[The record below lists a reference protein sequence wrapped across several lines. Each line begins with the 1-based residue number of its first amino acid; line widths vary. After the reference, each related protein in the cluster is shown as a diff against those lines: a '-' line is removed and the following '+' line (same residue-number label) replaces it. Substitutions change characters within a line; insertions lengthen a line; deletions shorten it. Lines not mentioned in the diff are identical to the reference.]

1 MHISDGNLLD
11 LSIKAA
17 RVRCTV
23 GEISDALEKVHGRH
37 VAAPRMVSGAYV
49 AEYGDREEI
58 DKALKKVQDFEE
70 KEGRRPRIL
79 VAKVG
84 EDGHDRGY
92 KVIATGF
99 TDLGFDVDI
108 GPLFTVSFLS
118 LFLSP
123 SLSLSLTLSLSLS
136 FPFLSRLAHNTSLY
150 STYCPHNIFSL
161 PSQTPIQV
169 AQQAV
174 DADVHVVGVSSL
186 AGGHKTLVPK
196 VRL

>member
-1 MHISDGNLLD
+1 MKNSTAQCKFQISNQLRHATSCMYAYMHECVQHFDDPVPSDAMLCIMAHYTYLTNNNASYSGDNLLD

-17 RVRCTV
+17 RARCTV
-23 GEISDALEKVHGRH
+23 GEISDAMEKVHGRH

-49 AEYGDREEI
+49 TEYGDREEI
-58 DKALKKVQDFEE
+58 DKALKRVQDFEE

-108 GPLFTVSFLS
+108 GPLFTVSSLS
-118 LFLSP
+118 FLFLSSF
-123 SLSLSLTLSLSLS
+123 SLSLSLSLPLSL
-136 FPFLSRLAHNTSLY
+136 
-150 STYCPHNIFSL
+150 
-161 PSQTPIQV
+161 TP
-169 AQQAV
+169 
-174 DADVHVVGVSSL
+174 
-186 AGGHKTLVPK
+186 
-196 VRL
+196 

>member
-1 MHISDGNLLD
+1 
-11 LSIKAA
+11 
-17 RVRCTV
+17 V
-23 GEISDALEKVHGRH
+23 GEISDAMEKVHGRH

-49 AEYGDREEI
+49 TEYGDREEI
-58 DKALKKVQDFEE
+58 DKALKRVQDFEE

-108 GPLFTVSFLS
+108 GPLFTVS
-118 LFLSP
+118 
-123 SLSLSLTLSLSLS
+123 SLSLLPLLSLS
-136 FPFLSRLAHNTSLY
+136 P
-150 STYCPHNIFSL
+150 FSL
-161 PSQTPIQV
+161 SVYCLHITIHVFYFSPQTPTQV

-174 DADVHVVGVSSL
+174 DADVHVVGISSL
-186 AGGHKTLVPK
+186 AGSHKTLVPK
-196 VRL
+196 VSNGFSQMS

>member
-1 MHISDGNLLD
+1 MYIHTSYLDGNLLD

-17 RVRCTV
+17 CARCTV

-49 AEYGDREEI
+49 TEYGDREEI
-58 DKALKKVQDFEE
+58 DKALKKVQDFED

-108 GPLFTVSFLS
+108 GPLFTVSGTCNHS
-118 LFLSP
+118 PP
-123 SLSLSLTLSLSLS
+123 SLSLSLSLSLS
-136 FPFLSRLAHNTSLY
+136 FSLTILSFLLSLLFALFQYYVFSVLLHSDPY
-150 STYCPHNIFSL
+150 S
-161 PSQTPIQV
+161 
-169 AQQAV
+169 
-174 DADVHVVGVSSL
+174 SSP
-186 AGGHKTLVPK
+186 AGSGC
-196 VRL
+196 

>member
-1 MHISDGNLLD
+1 MLD

-37 VAAPRMVSGAYV
+37 VATPRMVSGAYV
-49 AEYGDREEI
+49 TEYGDREEI

-108 GPLFTVSFLS
+108 GPLFTVSRMS
-118 LFLSP
+118 IAYITCYILFLLSS
-123 SLSLSLTLSLSLS
+123 SLSLSVSL
-136 FPFLSRLAHNTSLY
+136 PPSLY
-150 STYCPHNIFSL
+150 FST
-161 PSQTPIQV
+161 
-169 AQQAV
+169 
-174 DADVHVVGVSSL
+174 
-186 AGGHKTLVPK
+186 
-196 VRL
+196 